1 MIYKFKTE
9 ELGIGFD
16 FDVEFEENQKVNCI
30 IGKNG
35 IGKTQLLENIAK
47 SLIYTHSIFSND
59 VNYKYNGLFYQK
71 IINDKIK
78 DLDLQLPLGIN
89 INNIEIK
96 DKINQKWKV
105 AYFHHIP
112 NNRNNQFIFDKP
124 IVFIGAKNRGFTK
137 NINPENIKILGNG
150 QDRFVESLERT
161 MSYINSYGLEHEE
174 IANWFVSRLI
184 INPNFVYAE
193 QDKSN
198 EVITVLKL
206 IEKLEPSL
214 KLVVENASGG
224 NTISMIYNE
233 GQLLFNRI
241 PLNKLSTGFV
251 SIVKIFQEIVV
262 GYGGWSN
269 LQDLS
274 LVDGVVFIDE
284 IEAHL
289 HISWQTKIINILKEF
304 FPNTTFY
311 ITTHSPLVLAGLK
324 DGEAYELYEHLKE
337 EKIKINKDG
346 IEKEEDIVKK
356 FVKTKAISNIDN
368 YFLSDIVS
376 EFFGVNLNKNKL
388 ELLDTKEEA
397 DKRVQNG
404 KEFLAFIESMEN

>member
-35 IGKTQLLENIAK
+35 IGKTQLLESMAK
-47 SLIYTHSIFSND
+47 SLIYTHSMFL
-59 VNYKYNGLFYQK
+59 VNGNYQYKNYFIQKDILEKTKDLELKLPLEIELNG
-71 IINDKIK
+71 IKIK
-78 DLDLQLPLGIN
+78 N
-89 INNIEIK
+89 
-96 DKINQKWKV
+96 KISQNWGY
-105 AYFHHIP
+105 ATFEHIIG
-112 NNRNNQFIFDKP
+112 NRNDNFIFDKP
-124 IVFIGAKNRGFTK
+124 IVFVGAKNRGFTK
-137 NINPENIKILGNG
+137 NINTEKIKILGNL
-150 QDRFVESLERT
+150 QDRFVESIKRT
-161 MSYINSYGLEHEE
+161 MSYINSDGLEHEE
-174 IANWFVSRLI
+174 VANWFVSRLI
-184 INPNFVYAE
+184 VNPNFVLKG
-193 QDKSN
+193 QNKIN

-214 KLVVENASGG
+214 QLIVENADGG
-224 NTISMIYNE
+224 NSISMLYNE
-233 GQLLFNRI
+233 GQLLFNGI

-269 LQDLS
+269 LKDLS

-324 DGEAYELYEHLKE
+324 DGEAYELYKE
-337 EKIKINKDG
+337 ENLVKSKAITNVDNYALN
-346 IEKEEDIVKK
+346 DIV
-356 FVKTKAISNIDN
+356 N
-368 YFLSDIVS
+368 
-376 EFFGVNLNKNKL
+376 EFFGVDLNREKVDNPNKEKQKKARALLLNLTKS
-388 ELLDTKEEA
+388 LDGDE
-397 DKRVQNG
+397 
-404 KEFLAFIESMEN
+404 

>member
-35 IGKTQLLENIAK
+35 IGKTQLLESMAK
-47 SLIYTHSIFSND
+47 SLIYTHSMFL
-59 VNYKYNGLFYQK
+59 VNGNYQYKNYFIQKDILEKTKDLELKLPLEIELNG
-71 IINDKIK
+71 IKIK
-78 DLDLQLPLGIN
+78 N
-89 INNIEIK
+89 
-96 DKINQKWKV
+96 KISQNWGY
-105 AYFHHIP
+105 ATFEHIIG
-112 NNRNNQFIFDKP
+112 NRNDNFIFDKP
-124 IVFIGAKNRGFTK
+124 IVFVGAKNRGFTK
-137 NINPENIKILGNG
+137 NINPENIKILGNV
-150 QDRFVESLERT
+150 QDRFVESIKRT
-161 MSYINSYGLEHEE
+161 MSYINSDGLEHEE
-174 IANWFVSRLI
+174 VANWFVSRLI
-184 INPNFVYAE
+184 VNPNFVLKG
-193 QDKSN
+193 QNKIN

-214 KLVVENASGG
+214 QLIVENADGG
-224 NTISMIYNE
+224 NSISMLYNE
-233 GQLLFNRI
+233 GQLLFNGI

-269 LQDLS
+269 LKDLS

-324 DGEAYELYEHLKE
+324 DGEAYELYKE
-337 EKIKINKDG
+337 ENLVKSKAITNVDNYALN
-346 IEKEEDIVKK
+346 DIV
-356 FVKTKAISNIDN
+356 N
-368 YFLSDIVS
+368 
-376 EFFGVNLNKNKL
+376 EFFGVDLNKEKVDNPNK
-388 ELLDTKEEA
+388 EKQKKARALLLNLTKSLDGDE
-397 DKRVQNG
+397 
-404 KEFLAFIESMEN
+404 

>member
-35 IGKTQLLENIAK
+35 IGKTQLLESMAK
-47 SLIYTHSIFSND
+47 SLIYTHSMFL
-59 VNYKYNGLFYQK
+59 VNGNYQYKNYFIQKDILEKTKDLELKLPLEIELNG
-71 IINDKIK
+71 IKIK
-78 DLDLQLPLGIN
+78 N
-89 INNIEIK
+89 
-96 DKINQKWKV
+96 KISQNWG
-105 AYFHHIP
+105 YTTFEHIIG
-112 NNRNNQFIFDKP
+112 NRNDNFIFDKP
-124 IVFIGAKNRGFTK
+124 IVFVGAKNRGFTK
-137 NINPENIKILGNG
+137 NINPENIKILGNV
-150 QDRFVESLERT
+150 QDRFVESIKRT
-161 MSYINSYGLEHEE
+161 MSYINSDGLEHEE
-174 IANWFVSRLI
+174 VANWFVSRLI
-184 INPNFVYAE
+184 VNPNFVLKG
-193 QDKSN
+193 QNKIN

-214 KLVVENASGG
+214 QLIVENADGG
-224 NTISMIYNE
+224 NSISMLYNE
-233 GQLLFNRI
+233 GQLLFNGI

-269 LQDLS
+269 LKDLS

-324 DGEAYELYEHLKE
+324 DGEAYELYKE
-337 EKIKINKDG
+337 ENLVKSKAITNVDNYALN
-346 IEKEEDIVKK
+346 DIV
-356 FVKTKAISNIDN
+356 N
-368 YFLSDIVS
+368 
-376 EFFGVNLNKNKL
+376 EFFGVDLNREKVDNPNKEKQKKARALLLNLTKS
-388 ELLDTKEEA
+388 LDGDE
-397 DKRVQNG
+397 
-404 KEFLAFIESMEN
+404 

>member
-35 IGKTQLLENIAK
+35 IGKTQLLESMAK
-47 SLIYTHSIFSND
+47 SLIYTHSMFL
-59 VNYKYNGLFYQK
+59 VNGNYQYKNYFIQKDILEKTKDLELKLPLEIELNG
-71 IINDKIK
+71 IKIK
-78 DLDLQLPLGIN
+78 N
-89 INNIEIK
+89 
-96 DKINQKWKV
+96 KISQNWG
-105 AYFHHIP
+105 YTTFEHIIG
-112 NNRNNQFIFDKP
+112 NRNDNFIFDKP

-137 NINPENIKILGNG
+137 NINPENIKILGNV
-150 QDRFVESLERT
+150 QDRFVESIKRT
-161 MSYINSYGLEHEE
+161 MSYINSDGLEHEE
-174 IANWFVSRLI
+174 VANWFVSRLI
-184 INPNFVYAE
+184 VNPNFVLKG
-193 QDKSN
+193 QNKIN

-214 KLVVENASGG
+214 QLIVENADGG
-224 NTISMIYNE
+224 NSISMLYNE
-233 GQLLFNRI
+233 GQLLFNGI

-269 LQDLS
+269 LKDLS

-324 DGEAYELYEHLKE
+324 DGEAYELYKE
-337 EKIKINKDG
+337 ENLVKSKAITNVDNYALN
-346 IEKEEDIVKK
+346 DIV
-356 FVKTKAISNIDN
+356 N
-368 YFLSDIVS
+368 
-376 EFFGVNLNKNKL
+376 EFFGVDLNREKVDNPNKEKQKKARALLLNLTKS
-388 ELLDTKEEA
+388 LDGDE
-397 DKRVQNG
+397 
-404 KEFLAFIESMEN
+404 